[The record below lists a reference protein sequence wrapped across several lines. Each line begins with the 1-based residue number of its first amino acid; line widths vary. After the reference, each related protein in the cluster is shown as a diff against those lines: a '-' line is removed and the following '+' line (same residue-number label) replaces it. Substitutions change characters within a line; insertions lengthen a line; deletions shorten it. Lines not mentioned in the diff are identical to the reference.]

1 MRGRYEPVK
10 QEESFYP
17 KLAVKSFRVTVHQ
30 NSKYISGL
38 ETPDNTVDP
47 WYQQVPP
54 ECERLPPRYPVNE
67 GKGYHRT
74 LSRAKNKEK
83 C

>member
-38 ETPDNTVDP
+38 QTPENTADP

-54 ECERLPPRYPVNE
+54 ECERLPPVILSLRERGTTEPFRE
-67 GKGYHRT
+67 PKQGK
-74 LSRAKNKEK
+74 
-83 C
+83 